1 MKHLILGLIT
11 VTILTGCSLSNEKE
25 NVSSLESSSIVTN
38 EEDVILY
45 TGTVIDGVEN
55 NENSL
60 FISNLMPVDSVNVN
74 SFDEVILLM
83 DDVALF
89 DQKTGKNLNVEDI
102 KNGDTVN
109 VILIKN
115 TPITMSLPAQIPGMG
130 IVKVERVN

>member
-1 MKHLILGLIT
+1 MFQT
-11 VTILTGCSLSNEKE
+11 
-25 NVSSLESSSIVTN
+25 

-130 IVKVERVN
+130 IVKVKTRLNLVILY